1 MEGVID
7 IKTEVHRELSNVY
20 IGNQLLEE
28 KETIIYYS
36 DGTFT
41 VVPPERTK
49 WNEEEEGIYSE

>member
-1 MEGVID
+1 M
-7 IKTEVHRELSNVY
+7 
-20 IGNQLLEE
+20 GNQLLEE

-49 WNEEEEGIYSE
+49 WTEEENENITKGDR

>member
-1 MEGVID
+1 M
-7 IKTEVHRELSNVY
+7 
-20 IGNQLLEE
+20 GNQLLEE

-49 WNEEEEGIYSE
+49 WNEEEEEMG